1 MSKKN
6 RKKSTPRLSPAQ
18 LYRPGMATTPT
29 AKAEEETP
37 DVLPT
42 AANVP
47 SEETLAAEYQYV
59 ISDLKRIGVLA
70 LVMLVLLIV
79 LAFVLI

>member
-6 RKKSTPRLSPAQ
+6 RKKSKPRLSKAQ
-18 LYRPGMATTPT
+18 LYRPGMAATSV
-29 AKAEEETP
+29 AQSEETP
-37 DVLPT
+37 VVLQG

-47 SEETLAAEYQYV
+47 SEEVLAEEYQYV
-59 ISDLKRIGVLA
+59 ISDLRRIGLLA
-70 LVMLVLLIV
+70 LIMLALLIV

>member
-6 RKKSTPRLSPAQ
+6 RKKSTPRLSQAQ
-18 LYRPGMATTPT
+18 LYRPGVATTST
-29 AKAEEETP
+29 QSEETP
-37 DVLPT
+37 AVLQG

-47 SEETLAAEYQYV
+47 SEETLAEEYQYV
-59 ISDLKRIGVLA
+59 ISDLKRIGLLA
-70 LVMLVLLIV
+70 LIMLALLIV